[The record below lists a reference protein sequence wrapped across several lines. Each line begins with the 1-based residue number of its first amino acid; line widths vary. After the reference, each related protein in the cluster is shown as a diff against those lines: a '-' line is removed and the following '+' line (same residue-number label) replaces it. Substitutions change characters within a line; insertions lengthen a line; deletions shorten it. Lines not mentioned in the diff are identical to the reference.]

1 MLGQDQSIQ
10 AKEHEFKMFNNT
22 SVISWQKYES
32 YYMTHKKPSST
43 KSFG

>member
-10 AKEHEFKMFNNT
+10 AKEHEFKMLNNT